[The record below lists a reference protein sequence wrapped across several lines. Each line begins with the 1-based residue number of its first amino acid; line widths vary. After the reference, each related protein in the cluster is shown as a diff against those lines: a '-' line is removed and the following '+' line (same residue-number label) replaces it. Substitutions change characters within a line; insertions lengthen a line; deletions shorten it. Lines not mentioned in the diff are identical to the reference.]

1 MGCASRGCG
10 WSGTTR
16 RRRRAVADPAERTRS
31 RSISSGSGMGGSAI
45 RTSGPSTGATSRMAR
60 SASTTS
66 RAPRT
71 MASCS
76 RGTDGSPVTASDA
89 RWSRSSLAARL
100 ASSSRSA
107 ANDRKI
113 QTENGIAHRER
124 TAVTRTCSP
133 TSVNSSSASTI
144 KRMASMQTMNSVGKR
159 IASTRRVRNCG
170 AALVRRA
177 YANQPDNPDQ
187 SERGDGDERQRRG
200 GGAGRSGEDGAAGE
214 QREPEPQAD
223 PSEADPA
230 PSFVDPSGIRGC
242 SLVTGRRGAT
252 LHTSMVVR
260 GPRGHRPRYQAPRSV
275 IRSSNRPAR

>member
-1 MGCASRGCG
+1 MRYPRSCPRSSWRSRAIRSRSSTVASRWASSSRWAFSRPAAAATPNMSSTSPSSASNGDPAVRRTSRAWG
-10 WSGTTR
+10 ARPRMRVVRYAASAPSGF
-16 RRRRAVADPAERTRS
+16 ADPAERTRS
-31 RSISSGSGMGGSAI
+31 RSLSSGSGRGGSAI

-71 MASCS
+71 IASCS

-107 ANDRKI
+107 ENDRKI

-133 TSVNSSSASTI
+133 TSVTSSSASTI
-144 KRMASMQTMNSVGKR
+144 KRMASMQTMNRVGKR

-177 YANQPDNPDQ
+177 YATSPTTPTRA
-187 SERGDGDERQRRG
+187 S
-200 GGAGRSGEDGAAGE
+200 AAT
-214 QREPEPQAD
+214 
-223 PSEADPA
+223 
-230 PSFVDPSGIRGC
+230 
-242 SLVTGRRGAT
+242 VT
-252 LHTSMVVR
+252 
-260 GPRGHRPRYQAPRSV
+260 
-275 IRSSNRPAR
+275 